1 MKKIRIGI
9 DASRNRSG
17 GAKIHLIGIL
27 KDIDF
32 NNYNIDEVHV
42 WSYKDLLDQLPNYP
56 WLKKHAPFRKKNIFD
71 KRALLAKQRTTQHI
85 KKTKYRYFIEY

>member
-1 MKKIRIGI
+1 M
-9 DASRNRSG
+9 
-17 GAKIHLIGIL
+17 IGIL

-56 WLKKHAPFRKKNIFD
+56 WLKKHAPFRKKTSLIKELYWQNRELPSILKKLNIGI
-71 KRALLAKQRTTQHI
+71 LLNTDAGSI
-85 KKTKYRYFIEY
+85 CYFNPCS